1 MKGWNTKHLRS
12 GGWYLDLLMTQVL
25 EEEKELYE
33 YCKHEEENSTKGAP
47 RRKVDVDV
55 VEEIW
60 RALKN
65 ILVNLILITNK
76 GNRQLKPHPYAQ
88 RNASNF
94 IAFVIAN
101 ETQSDYLVTWRILQ
115 AQMERSCKEPKHNE
129 EVTLKQT
136 QGISKK

>member
-1 MKGWNTKHLRS
+1 MKGWSTKHLWL
-12 GGWYLDLLMTQVL
+12 GGWYLDLLVTQVL

-33 YCKHEEENSTKGAP
+33 SCKYEEENSTKGTP

-76 GNRQLKPHPYAQ
+76 GKRQLKPHPYAQ

-94 IAFVIAN
+94 ITFVIAN
-101 ETQSDYLVTWRILQ
+101 KTQPDYLVAWRILQ
-115 AQMERSCKEPKHNE
+115 AQMERSCKLPKHNE
-129 EVTLKQT
+129 ELTLKQT